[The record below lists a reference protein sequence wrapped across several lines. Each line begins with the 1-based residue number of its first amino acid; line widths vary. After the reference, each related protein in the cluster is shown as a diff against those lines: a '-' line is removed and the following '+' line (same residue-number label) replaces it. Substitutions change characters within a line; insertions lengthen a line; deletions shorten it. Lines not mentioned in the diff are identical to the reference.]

1 MANSMQPGSATSYV
15 FIPLPTSHR
24 VSSFRTPPLD
34 LTLPGIYDFHRLHNP
49 THPIFCWDTDDG
61 VHSLTWATASQGIHN
76 VARRVASAVGSTRTV
91 VAILA
96 VTDQISYFALIAG
109 IIRAGHCAFPISP
122 RNSDAAVADL
132 LHKAGAKYVF
142 VSGDRAIQKLAQSTQ
157 GQLDGDSVVILGVP
171 SFREIYETEPEG
183 TLPDVQDI
191 GRDATA
197 LILHSSGSTSFPK
210 PIHLSHR
217 NLVEWGLQPYFGEV
231 DINGRI
237 LSNHALPLFHAMG
250 IVSTCWALTTGVILS
265 NFAPGSPPQVPT
277 PESTFESIVASN
289 SQLVFCVP
297 TFLEEWGQDD
307 DKVEF
312 LRKIDAIMFGGAPIR
327 QTTGDALYG
336 KGVKLFPF
344 YGATELGGSSQFLL
358 SRPPEAGWEY
368 FKLSPHTSPVLIR
381 EDGAQGISRLYFK
394 PSPTHSPATLNA
406 DLDGERVYDTKD
418 LLVCHPTERG
428 LWKIH
433 GRADD
438 QIMHSTGE
446 KTNPVPIEAIITRH
460 PNIRSAIVFGRG
472 RFQAGVLIE
481 TCTPFLPED
490 ENASFI
496 DDIWSQIK
504 EANKVSPSHSRIFK
518 EMIIVAVPGK
528 PFLYTAKGSV
538 RRQNILDLYKDEISA
553 LYDLWEV
560 QQQHRGSSSG
570 SAVDLASLEGCIS
583 FVRETVRKAL
593 QLEDG
598 EEGLGDG
605 DDIFQHGCD
614 SLQAIWIRNKVAGVV
629 RSLGYEPDWAGAS
642 SSNFVYAHPTIAA
655 LAQYTFEA
663 CNSGSDKH
671 HGDKTQLK
679 SELYEEKMV
688 RKMLELVEK
697 YSQSFPGHTPGGL
710 TPRKE
715 AILLTGSTGGLGSYL
730 LESLVLNPDIS
741 KVFVLNRPN
750 GTLGSE
756 ERQLKSF
763 RERGIDAAF
772 LDFGKIRFLEGH
784 LEVEGFGLD
793 GDVIEE
799 MRREVT
805 CVMHVAWRVD
815 FNIGISSMEPL
826 IAGTR
831 NLVDFA
837 LSSFHDKPPKFLFAS
852 SIGVLR
858 NYPDVFAPEEAVPD
872 PKVALGS
879 GYPESKWVAEQLLVR
894 ASQETALRPVIVRI
908 GQLSGGRNGYW
919 SPSEW
924 VPSIVRS
931 GELLGC
937 LPRSPGLV
945 SWLPVHTA
953 ASAFTEIRA
962 CEEPFLHFVHPAP
975 IPWNDLVELLAE
987 ALLVPQVS
995 YKEWLGKLEEC
1006 NSSLTSDLESN
1017 PALKLLEFYQSV
1029 DRLSI
1034 SEEGEAFGFPR
1045 LWTAKAVKHA
1055 RSLHP
1060 PVLQPLDR
1068 KDVAAWISYW
1078 KSEAAGL
1085 LQVPGFDAVQYT
1097 ETLLTSKRGLRP
1109 YLSHGSAATPSKSS
1123 RRGRS
1128 GSTKSTRIG
1137 SSSAPMSGV
1146 SSQIY
1151 EQERRWQGVKAQISV
1166 VISNLMLWI
1175 RLALSL
1181 PLRLLANFQSL
1192 ERST

>member
-1 MANSMQPGSATSYV
+1 MSLFPCRQAT
-15 FIPLPTSHR
+15 

-122 RNSDAAVADL
+122 RNSDAAVATFCTRQAL
-132 LHKAGAKYVF
+132 SMFF

-157 GQLDGDSVVILGVP
+157 GQLDGDSVVILG
-171 SFREIYETEPEG
+171 
-183 TLPDVQDI
+183 DI

-217 NLVEWGLQPYFGEV
+217 NLVRMGPGNHTLARV

-237 LSNHALPLFHAMG
+237 LSNHSPPLFR
-250 IVSTCWALTTGVILS
+250 VILS

-277 PESTFESIVASN
+277 PESTFESIVPSN

-312 LRKIDAIMFGGAPIR
+312 SEENRCNQVQMFGGAPIR

-358 SRPPEAGWEY
+358 SKPPDAGWEY
-368 FKLSPHTSPVLIR
+368 FKLSPHTSPVLIP
-381 EDGAQGISRLYFK
+381 EAGDEAISRLYFK
-394 PSPTHSPATLNA
+394 PSPTHSPATLNIE
-406 DLDGERVYDTKD
+406 LDGERVYDTKD

-504 EANKVSPSHSRIFK
+504 EANKGLAEPQHR
-518 EMIIVAVPGK
+518 K

-655 LAQYTFEA
+655 QAQYTFEA

-1085 LQVPGFDAVQYT
+1085 LQAVPLAWIGGDPVEELEAGAVRVDEEY
-1097 ETLLTSKRGLRP
+1097 SYWVVFG
-1109 YLSHGSAATPSKSS
+1109 SHVGCFVTD
-1123 RRGRS
+1123 
-1128 GSTKSTRIG
+1128 I
-1137 SSSAPMSGV
+1137 
-1146 SSQIY
+1146 
-1151 EQERRWQGVKAQISV
+1151 
-1166 VISNLMLWI
+1166 
-1175 RLALSL
+1175 
-1181 PLRLLANFQSL
+1181 
-1192 ERST
+1192 